1 MRADL
6 NGTGVRV
13 TSIEPGNTETEFSVR
28 FKGDAEK
35 AEKVY
40 AGETERVAMTGDDI
54 AEVIH
59 FRTPGSALRQ
69 REPDR
74 ADAERQGLGPF
85 TFDRSQRGFKI
96 FGLFNGER
104 RGST

>member
-13 TSIEPGNTETEFSVR
+13 TSIEPGNTETEFSVVR

-40 AGETERVAMTGDDI
+40 AGETERVAMTCVDI

-59 FRTPGSALRQ
+59 FLTLGLGRHFNVNRIELMP
-69 REPDR
+69 
-74 ADAERQGLGPF
+74 ERQGFGPF
-85 TFDRSQRGFKI
+85 TFDRS
-96 FGLFNGER
+96 
-104 RGST
+104 